1 VAVVW
6 TLPLAFHL
14 STHLPGTGL
23 GDNASFLWNFW
34 WMREALAHQRPFFE
48 TTYLFAPLGADL
60 TLHTHTAFPALVGA
74 TALGRAPLV
83 AALNAT
89 ILLSVALNGFC
100 AYLLAWRLTRDRVA
114 AIGAGFVFGCS
125 PFIAAHLAGH
135 FNLVTAWTIPLF
147 AIACL
152 DAVEG
157 SLESALFAGAIL
169 ALTAYVDYY
178 FLLFQLAF
186 AGCLY
191 VWRPRS
197 WALSLRPSQRRSREW
212 ALIVVGSFA
221 ALDAAIIGW
230 IVLVGGFSWRL
241 GSITIG
247 MHELFNPVQI
257 LGILA
262 ALAAVAYA
270 RPSIQRD
277 LDRLSLRRARI
288 GLIVLLTA
296 SGLLVSPVAWRL
308 ARVIMNGEYVSQQY
322 FWRSSPPGIDLATLV
337 LGNPFHAWWGEWVQG
352 AYARLGIDLVEST
365 GWLGVIP
372 LALAVYAFRS
382 PLRAHPHVR
391 FWTIVFALFFVWAL
405 GSHLLVAGRNTA
417 LLLPA
422 ALRQFVPVLS
432 NARMPG
438 RAMVMA
444 YLAIAMLAAFGLAEL
459 RRQHSRVVAG
469 GAVALIAFEFWTAPC
484 PVAAVACPS
493 IYETLRA
500 RPEQGALAELPLG
513 IGDGFGNVTRFDNRA
528 MLACQPVHGRPL
540 VGGFM
545 ARLSPRVLAAYRADP
560 LLSEWMRL
568 SGAGEISAVPTPP
581 PLLADRLHADRIA
594 FILLDQRAAS
604 ESLRQSVDSLP
615 VTRIAADDRR
625 VLYVVDEYAR

>member
-1 VAVVW
+1 MAVLW
-6 TLPLAFHL
+6 TLPLAVHL

-34 WMREALAHQRPFFE
+34 WMREALAHQRSFFE
-48 TTYLFAPLGADL
+48 TTYLFAPSGADL

-83 AALNAT
+83 AALNLT

-100 AYLLAWRLTRDRVA
+100 AYLLAWRLTGERVS
-114 AIGAGFVFGCS
+114 AIGAGLVFGCS

-135 FNLVTAWTIPLF
+135 FNLVAAWTIPLF
-147 AIACL
+147 AIVCI

-157 SLESALFAGAIL
+157 SLPSALLGGAML
-169 ALTAYVDYY
+169 ALTAYIDYY
-178 FLLFQLAF
+178 FLVFQLAF

-197 WALSLRPSQRRSREW
+197 WALSLRPSHRRQRRW
-212 ALIVVGSFA
+212 ALIVVGSLA
-221 ALDAAIIGW
+221 AVDAAIIAW
-230 IVLVGGFSWRL
+230 IVLAGGFSWQL

-262 ALAAVAYA
+262 AVAAVAVT

-277 LDRLSLRRARI
+277 LDRVSLRRARV
-288 GLIVLLTA
+288 GVIVLLTV
-296 SGLLVSPVAWRL
+296 SGLLVSPMAWHVARL
-308 ARVIMNGEYVSQQY
+308 MMNGQYVSQQY
-322 FWRSSPPGIDLATLV
+322 FWRSSPPGVDLATLI
-337 LGNPFHAWWGEWVQG
+337 LGNPFHAWWGGWVRG

-365 GWLGVIP
+365 GWLGVTP
-372 LALAVYAFRS
+372 VALAVYTLRS
-382 PLRAHPHVR
+382 PLRGHAYVR
-391 FWTIVFALFFVWAL
+391 FWAIVFVVFFIWAF

-417 LLLPA
+417 LLMPA
-422 ALRQFVPVLS
+422 ALRQFVPMLS

-444 YLAIAMLAAFGLAEL
+444 YLALALLAAFGLAEI
-459 RRQHSRVVAG
+459 RRQHSAVIPG
-469 GAVALIAFEFWTAPC
+469 IAVALIAFEFWSARL
-484 PVAAVACPS
+484 PVTPVACPS

-513 IGDGFGNVTRFDNRA
+513 IGDGFGSVTPVENRA

-540 VGGFM
+540 VGGFV

-560 LLSEWMRL
+560 LLSEWMRV
-568 SGAGEISAVPTPP
+568 SGATDIRPVTVDRAT
-581 PLLADRLHADRIA
+581 AIDRLRADDIR
-594 FILLDQRAAS
+594 FILVDRLAAS
-604 ESLRQSVDSLP
+604 EPLRQLVDLLP
-615 VTRIAADDRR
+615 LDAIATDDRR
-625 VLYVVDEYAR
+625 VLYVVRE